1 MSMFPRPTFVSRLA
15 ISVLCSAALIGQQ
28 KPAASTPATSTPS
41 GVQEFPVILQQ
52 SVSAGKTPAGTKI
65 EAKLEASTL
74 VNGTVI
80 PRDAVFSGEVVESVA
95 KTATEPSRLA
105 LRMDSVKWKNGSAA
119 VKVYL
124 TAWYYPER
132 DQAAQNLQYGAPQ
145 SPKRTWD
152 GMGQYPDPN
161 SPAYKPFP
169 GSASDSGKNDSAPH
183 APVSTTATHPV
194 RMKDVETASSND
206 GAIAITCKRANL
218 KLDKLT
224 TYVFAGSDLLPAK

>member
-1 MSMFPRPTFVSRLA
+1 MFPRPTFAAKFAFS
-15 ISVLCSAALIGQQ
+15 IFCSGALIGQQ
-28 KPAASTPATSTPS
+28 KPEPSTPAAYTPS
-41 GVQEFPVILQQ
+41 GVQQFPVILQQ
-52 SVSAGKTPAGTKI
+52 KVAAGKTPAGTKI

-74 VNGTVI
+74 VNGSVI

-105 LRMDSVKWKNGSAA
+105 LRMDSVKWKNGSAS

-145 SPKRTWD
+145 PPKRTWD

-169 GSASDSGKNDSAPH
+169 GSASDSRKGDSAPH
-183 APVSTTATHPV
+183 TPVSTTASHPV
-194 RMKDVETASSND
+194 RMKDVETASSSD
-206 GAIAITCKRANL
+206 GAIAIVCKRTNL

-224 TYVFAGSDLLPAK
+224 TYVLAGSDPPPAK